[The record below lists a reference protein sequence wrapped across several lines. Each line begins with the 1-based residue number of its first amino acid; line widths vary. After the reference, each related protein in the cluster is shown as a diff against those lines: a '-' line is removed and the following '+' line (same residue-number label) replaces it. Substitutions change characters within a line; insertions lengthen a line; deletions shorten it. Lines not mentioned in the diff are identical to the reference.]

1 MLERASGSL
10 PIDPGHP
17 PAPSGGLGYQEPNLV
32 LGPRK
37 PLGCRQLHAAWSK
50 RYDPLLRHEVKG
62 AHGLGSLGQQ
72 TGTSEPP
79 PDGLAGETQ
88 TLAQPLRF
96 LRRGPLNRTPRI
108 LMHDSDCK
116 RSEAYTPDIR

>member
-1 MLERASGSL
+1 MGVWDTTGWYQTRSWHSEAARL
-10 PIDPGHP
+10 P
-17 PAPSGGLGYQEPNLV
+17 
-32 LGPRK
+32 
-37 PLGCRQLHAAWSK
+37 AAAATWSR
-50 RYDPLLRHEVKG
+50 RYDPLLWHEVKG